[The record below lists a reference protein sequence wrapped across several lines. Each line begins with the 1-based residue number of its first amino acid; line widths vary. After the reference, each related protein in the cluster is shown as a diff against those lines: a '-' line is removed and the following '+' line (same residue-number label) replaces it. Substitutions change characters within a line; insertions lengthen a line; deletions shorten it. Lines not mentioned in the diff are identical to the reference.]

1 MKESFFSGATIDTHR
16 PLFDDE
22 TPKPKKTSSK
32 KGRKGKG
39 KKGKRTGLEEEGEG
53 EEEEEYDSDHMREV
67 GTLTMFS
74 PHIIIFRHNA
84 KQIMCLVQL

>member
-32 KGRKGKG
+32 KGKKGKG
-39 KKGKRTGLEEEGEG
+39 KKGKRTGLEEEEEGEG
-53 EEEEEYDSDHMREV
+53 EEEYDSDHMREV

-74 PHIIIFRHNA
+74 HT
-84 KQIMCLVQL
+84 